1 MDSFIFSLNATI
13 PIFIVIVI
21 GYVLKQIGMLNDEF
35 LSITNK
41 FNFRVTL
48 PALLFLDLAK
58 TDFAHSFNGKYVLF
72 CFFATLCSIVL
83 IWGLA
88 KVFLKDKSLIGEFV
102 QASYRSSAA
111 VLGIAFIQNIYGDAK
126 MAPLMIIGTVPLYN
140 VAAVIILSLTAE
152 GNGGLSPAALK
163 KSLKGILTNPII
175 LGIAAGMIFSLLPI
189 SMPVIAEKT
198 VNNIAVLA
206 TPLALIGLGAGFEGK
221 KALAEIK
228 PTLICSAMKLLLW
241 PIIFLPI
248 AAYMGFTSEKL
259 VGILVMLGS
268 PTTVSC
274 YIMSKN
280 MGHEGVLTSS
290 VVVTTTFFSSVTLTL
305 FLYLIK
311 SLGLI

>member
-111 VLGIAFIQNIYGDAK
+111 VLGIAFVVNICGDSG
-126 MAPLMIIGTVPLYN
+126 MAPLMIVGAVPLYN
-140 VAAVIILSLTAE
+140 IFAVLILTFE
-152 GNGGLSPAALK
+152 GNHQKEGKGKLK
-163 KSLKGILTNPII
+163 KALIGILTNPILDAIALGFLYSI
-175 LGIAAGMIFSLLPI
+175 LKLPMPQILNSSLDNLGR
-189 SMPVIAEKT
+189 M
-198 VNNIAVLA
+198 A
-206 TPLALIGLGAGFEGK
+206 TPLALICIGGGFEGR
-221 KALAEIK
+221 KAIKMIKETLAASIIK
-228 PTLICSAMKLLLW
+228 LVIQPLL
-241 PIIFLPI
+241 FLPV
-248 AAYMGFTSEKL
+248 AVWLGFRGDLL
-259 VGILVMLGS
+259 VATIIMTGS
-268 PTTVSC
+268 PTTPSS
-274 YIMSKN
+274 YIMAKN
-280 MGHEGVLTSS
+280 MGHEGTLTSS
-290 VVVTTTFFSSVTLTL
+290 TVMLTTLFSAFTLTGW
-305 FLYLIK
+305 LYLLK
-311 SLGLI
+311 TLALI

>member
-111 VLGIAFIQNIYGDAK
+111 VLGIAFVVNICGDSG
-126 MAPLMIIGTVPLYN
+126 MAPLMIVGAVPLYN
-140 VAAVIILSLTAE
+140 IFAVLILTFE
-152 GNGGLSPAALK
+152 GNHQKEGKGKLK
-163 KSLKGILTNPII
+163 KALIGILTNPILDAIALGFLYSI
-175 LGIAAGMIFSLLPI
+175 LKLPMPQILNSSLDNLGR
-189 SMPVIAEKT
+189 M
-198 VNNIAVLA
+198 A
-206 TPLALIGLGAGFEGK
+206 TPLALICIGGGFEGR
-221 KALAEIK
+221 KALAKIAPTMASSMIK
-228 PTLICSAMKLLLW
+228 LVLQPLV
-241 PIIFLPI
+241 FLPV
-248 AAYMGFTSEKL
+248 AAWMGFSGEKMIA
-259 VGILVMLGS
+259 ILIMLAS
-268 PTTVSC
+268 PTTPSC
-274 YIMSKN
+274 YIMAKSMN
-280 MGHEGVLTSS
+280 NDEVLTAS
-290 VVVTTTFFSSVTLTL
+290 VIVTTTLMAAFTLTGWI
-305 FLYLIK
+305 FLLK
-311 SLGLI
+311 TLGYIG